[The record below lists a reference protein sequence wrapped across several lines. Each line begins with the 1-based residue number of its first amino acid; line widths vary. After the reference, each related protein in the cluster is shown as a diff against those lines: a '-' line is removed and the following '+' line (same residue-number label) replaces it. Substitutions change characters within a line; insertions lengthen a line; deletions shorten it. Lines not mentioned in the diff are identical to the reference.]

1 MKLDYD
7 LLPMKMHFFLFFGGV
22 EMLRKFL
29 PLIYRSKGVTEQG
42 LGLMYSILPLVC
54 ILVTPVLG
62 FLSDFLRARRTIFII
77 SLAGLALAN
86 MAVYVLPNITDHK
99 SRVLDVMENID
110 ILADLNQENQTEVIS
125 TIQMLLGRVHSELS
139 LSELLSCPKF
149 WLLFLT
155 HLGDQL
161 CIGLS
166 FTLADALCFR
176 MIGKNS
182 QEYGR
187 QRMFGSFGLGMM
199 ALLGSLAVDL
209 YSEGSANGVDYL
221 PLFAVCFLFSALDL
235 AVVAGMEVPKD
246 QVELN
251 VAKITPILLK
261 PKNILFFLS
270 MLLFGFCMNLMWVW
284 KPLLVEDMAHDYD
297 KDFPAHAALQGGMI
311 FVQSLGALISFRASG
326 WLIKGL
332 GHFAVIILSFA
343 AFGAHLV
350 LLAVVCNPWCA
361 VPLELLN
368 GIDFCL
374 LWATAASYASHIAP
388 PQADATLQAFTKTAF
403 HFGFAIS
410 GVGIGHAYQYWG
422 PYTTFLLAGGAV
434 ASLVIMAGCTVLAIW
449 AVKYLT
455 CSTGSSEDKQHNVL
469 VESNSR
475 SFPRKKQSLPVYQG
489 ISAVH
494 VHNHII
500 PCA

>member
-77 SLAGLALAN
+77 SLAGLTLAN

-99 SRVLDVMENID
+99 TRVLDVMENIEV
-110 ILADLNQENQTEVIS
+110 LRDLTHESQTEVIS
-125 TIQMLLGRVHSELS
+125 TIEMLLGKVHSELS
-139 LSELLSCPKF
+139 MSELLSSPKF

-161 CIGLS
+161 CIGLC

-176 MIGKNS
+176 MIGKHS
-182 QEYGR
+182 QQYGR
-187 QRMFGSFGLGMM
+187 QRMFGSFGLGVM

-209 YSEGSANGVDYL
+209 YSEGSASSGGRDYL
-221 PLFAVCFLFSALDL
+221 PLFAVCLLFSALDL
-235 AVVAGMEVPKD
+235 AVVAGMEVPKFEM
-246 QVELN
+246 ELN
-251 VAKITPILLK
+251 VAKITPTLVK
-261 PKNILFFLS
+261 PRNVIFFLS
-270 MLLFGFCMNLMWVW
+270 MTVFGFCMNLMWVW

-297 KDFPAHAALQGGMI
+297 KNFPAHAVLQGGMI

-332 GHFAVIILSFA
+332 GHMAVIILSFA

-350 LLAVVCNPWCA
+350 LLAVVCNPWC
-361 VPLELLN
+361 VVFLELLN

-388 PQADATLQAFTKTAF
+388 PQAEATLQAFTKTAF

-434 ASLVIMAGCTVLAIW
+434 AVLVIIAGSFILGTF
-449 AVKYLT
+449 AVKYLSS
-455 CSTGSSEDKQHNVL
+455 STGSSEVRHQSAL
-469 VESNSR
+469 VESDS
-475 SFPRKKQSLPVYQG
+475 SLPVYQG
-489 ISAVH
+489 SSAVH
-494 VHNHII
+494 VHTEII